1 MVASTRNRQLQSS
14 LTPTSKPTLNP
25 PPPNTPNT
33 PNNTT
38 NMSPTYTMSAHLCK
52 QIYSSWI
59 QTRNDALPSPP
70 ISAKPVPNAMRR
82 SPSPS
87 ASDDGK
93 RSMDDDSGRRSS
105 LGSSPPGSGWTWQRR

>member
-1 MVASTRNRQLQSS
+1 
-14 LTPTSKPTLNP
+14 
-25 PPPNTPNT
+25 
-33 PNNTT
+33 
-38 NMSPTYTMSAHLCK
+38 MSPTYTMSAHLCK

-70 ISAKPVPNAMRR
+70 VSAKPVPAPNMNTMRR

-87 ASDDGK
+87 ASHDGGK
-93 RSMDDDSGRRSS
+93 RSMDDDGSSRRSS